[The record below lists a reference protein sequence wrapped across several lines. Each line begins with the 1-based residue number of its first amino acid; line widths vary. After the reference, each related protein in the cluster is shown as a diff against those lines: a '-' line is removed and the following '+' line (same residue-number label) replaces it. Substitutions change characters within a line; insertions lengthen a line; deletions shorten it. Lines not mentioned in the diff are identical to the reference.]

1 MLLHG
6 LDQYGNVKTLSTDWG
21 VEAGI
26 ASFMNHYR
34 TAACFRKFAAALA
47 GSNDG
52 DIFYQVEDIDFS
64 NAGGFIHMVSRDGE
78 AATKS
83 FGKKEVLVEAWC
95 GRIRANDSRLSHVN
109 ALPFGSEKKINFK
122 YGYSGD
128 YAVAIG
134 EDRSSIL
141 LADFLSAHGNFA
153 GGESLLKQ
161 ISDLADS
168 VFNVVVNNYYHVEIG
183 DGRLHLSVDGKFRDR
198 CLVSSCFYEKK
209 AVLDAIAEWLEHL
222 KRLRTQ

>member
-52 DIFYQVEDIDFS
+52 DVFYLVEDIDFS

-109 ALPFGSEKKINFK
+109 ALPFGSEKKLI
-122 YGYSGD
+122 
-128 YAVAIG
+128 
-134 EDRSSIL
+134 SSTDILVITRLPLGKTGHRFYWLISCRHMEIL
-141 LADFLSAHGNFA
+141 LAERVCLS
-153 GGESLLKQ
+153 
-161 ISDLADS
+161 
-168 VFNVVVNNYYHVEIG
+168 
-183 DGRLHLSVDGKFRDR
+183 R
-198 CLVSSCFYEKK
+198 
-209 AVLDAIAEWLEHL
+209 
-222 KRLRTQ
+222 